1 MPPDGHPHSHHGMLG
16 GFGSARY
23 CPGHSWSEIQI
34 NLLQSDFYRVVTVF
48 IAYLTKGILKTAQR
62 VQ

>member
-1 MPPDGHPHSHHGMLG
+1 MPPDGHPHSDHGMLG
-16 GFGSARY
+16 GLGSAR
-23 CPGHSWSEIQI
+23 CCLGQVWAEMHV
-34 NLLQSDFYRVVTVF
+34 NLLQSYFYRVGTAF